1 MSLISRLSC
10 SIMVVSSNYL
20 KYFKYQRGSHTY
32 CHTFRTRT
40 VDEAA
45 AVIRQTCVASE
56 GILKTAMSVRS
67 SEPLR
72 TPRLYRSKFVDAR
85 FQTLRTLR
93 IRGKIICRGKIRRVP
108 TATVHSFT
116 NDVRVSIHPHDPD

>member
-1 MSLISRLSC
+1 
-10 SIMVVSSNYL
+10 MVVSSNYL
-20 KYFKYQRGSHTY
+20 KYVKYQRGSHTY

-45 AVIRQTCVASE
+45 AVTRQTRVASE
-56 GILKTAMSVRS
+56 GILKTATSVRS

-72 TPRLYRSKFVDAR
+72 SPYTKTISEAKFVDAR

-93 IRGKIICRGKIRRVP
+93 TGKNYLPRK
-108 TATVHSFT
+108 
-116 NDVRVSIHPHDPD
+116 N